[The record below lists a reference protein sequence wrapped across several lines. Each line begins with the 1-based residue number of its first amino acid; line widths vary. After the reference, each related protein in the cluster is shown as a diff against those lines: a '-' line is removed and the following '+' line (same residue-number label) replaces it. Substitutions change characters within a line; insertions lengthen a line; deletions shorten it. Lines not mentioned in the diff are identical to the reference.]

1 MPAQFP
7 IIFGIA
13 AIVLIAIIALA
24 KGSKKDKKA
33 RSIATQLPDLDQPSD
48 VLTMRLKLPD
58 GSVWPIDY
66 CLDVQRATSG
76 GFERSG
82 EFWQRYTDTVDLAG
96 IGADAHETVNLGH
109 DEALRSHRDN
119 KLPAGPGAPTLGHGI
134 ARGYFPGHPD
144 LPEGMHSKHIVVME
158 CFDKTP
164 GIPVLYPDTARELPT
179 DGWAVRNVLRH
190 VRDDSVR
197 LRYTYHR
204 PDGALLCDSGW
215 VALPHSQPLTGADV
229 ARALFPAHGT
239 VKATGCSVAWSD
251 TELAPLVPM
260 AAGLSIEGA

>member
-1 MPAQFP
+1 MKPEYFL
-7 IIFGIA
+7 IA
-13 AIVLIAIIALA
+13 AVVLVVIIAIAR
-24 KGSKKDKKA
+24 GSKKDKKA
-33 RSIATQLPDLDQPSD
+33 RSLTTQLPNLHQPSEPPLVMWGRYPYHLD
-48 VLTMRLKLPD
+48 LQKGTRPGFDLP
-58 GSVWPIDY
+58 VEY
-66 CLDVQRATSG
+66 
-76 GFERSG
+76 
-82 EFWQRYTDTVDLAG
+82 WQRYTDTVDLSG

-119 KLPAGPGAPTLGHGI
+119 KLPAGPGAPTCGHGI

-144 LPEGMHSKHIVVME
+144 LPEGMRSKHIVVME
-158 CFDKTP
+158 VFDKVDAAGSPLRT
-164 GIPVLYPDTARELPT
+164 LYADTARELPA
-179 DGWAVRNVLRH
+179 DGLAVRNVLRW
-190 VRDDSVR
+190 VKDGGVKV
-197 LRYTYHR
+197 RYTYHR
-204 PDGALLCDSGW
+204 PNGAPICDSGW

>member
-7 IIFGIA
+7 IIFGLA
-13 AIVLIAIIALA
+13 AVVLIAIIVLT

-33 RSIATQLPDLDQPSD
+33 LSVSTQLPDLSQPSD

-58 GSVWPIDY
+58 GNVWPIDY
-66 CLDVQRATSG
+66 CLDVQRETSG
-76 GFERSG
+76 GFEQSG
-82 EFWQRYTDTVDLAG
+82 EFWQRYTDTVDLSG

-109 DEALRSHRDN
+109 DEALRSHRQN
-119 KLPAGPGAPTLGHGI
+119 LLPAGPGAPTCGHGI

-144 LPEGMHSKHIVVME
+144 LPEHLRSKHIVVME
-158 CFDKTP
+158 VFDKTD
-164 GIPVLYPDTARELPT
+164 GLSTLYPDTARELPA
-179 DGWAVRNVLRH
+179 DGLAVRNVLRWVKDGG
-190 VRDDSVR
+190 VRV
-197 LRYTYHR
+197 RYTYHR
-204 PDGALLCDSGW
+204 PNGAPICDSGW

-260 AAGLSIEGA
+260 AITGGAA

>member
-7 IIFGIA
+7 IIFVIA
-13 AIVLIAIIALA
+13 AVVLVVIIALA
-24 KGSKKDKKA
+24 RGSKKDKKA
-33 RSIATQLPDLDQPSD
+33 RSVSTQLPDLSQPSD

-58 GSVWPIDY
+58 GNVWPIDY
-66 CLDVQRATSG
+66 CLDVQRETSG
-76 GFERSG
+76 GFEQSG
-82 EFWQRYTDTVDLAG
+82 EFWQRYTDTVDLSG

-119 KLPAGPGAPTLGHGI
+119 KLPAGPGAPTCGHGI

-144 LPEGMHSKHIVVME
+144 LPEGMRSKHIVVME
-158 CFDKTP
+158 VFDKIDAAGSPLRT
-164 GIPVLYPDTARELPT
+164 LYADTARELPA
-179 DGWAVRNVLRH
+179 DGLAVRNVLRWVKDGG
-190 VRDDSVR
+190 VRV
-197 LRYTYHR
+197 RYTYHR
-204 PDGALLCDSGW
+204 PNGAPICDSGW

-251 TELAPLVPM
+251 TELAPLVP
-260 AAGLSIEGA
+260 LSVEV

>member
-1 MPAQFP
+1 MMTY
-7 IIFGIA
+7 ILIA
-13 AIVLIAIIALA
+13 AVVLIAIIALA

-33 RSIATQLPDLDQPSD
+33 RSISTQLPDLSQPSD
-48 VLTMRLKLPD
+48 VLTMRLPLGNGNVLDVPC
-58 GSVWPIDY
+58 
-66 CLDVQRATSG
+66 CLDVQRATNG
-76 GFERSG
+76 GLPLGG
-82 EFWQRYTDTVDLAG
+82 EFWQRYTDTVDLSG

-109 DEALRSHRDN
+109 DEALRSHRQN
-119 KLPAGPGAPTLGHGI
+119 LLPAGPGAPTCGHGI

-144 LPEGMHSKHIVVME
+144 LPEPTRSKHIVVME

-190 VRDDSVR
+190 VAGDSVR
-197 LRYTYHR
+197 LRYTFHR
-204 PDGALLCDSGW
+204 PDGELLCDSGW
-215 VALPHSQPLTGADV
+215 VELPHSQPLTGTDV

-239 VKATGCSVAWSD
+239 VTATGCSVAWSN

-260 AAGLSIEGA
+260 AITGGAA

>member
-1 MPAQFP
+1 MRPEYF
-7 IIFGIA
+7 ILA
-13 AIVLIAIIALA
+13 AVVLIAIIALA
-24 KGSKKDKKA
+24 RGSKKDKKA
-33 RSIATQLPDLDQPSD
+33 RSIATSLPDLDQPSD

-58 GSVWPIDY
+58 GNVWPIDY

-76 GFERSG
+76 GFEKAG
-82 EFWQRYTDTVDLAG
+82 EFGQRYTDTVDLSG

-119 KLPAGPGAPTLGHGI
+119 KLPAGPGAPTCGHGI

-144 LPEGMHSKHIVVME
+144 LPEELHSKHIVVME
-158 CFDKTP
+158 CFDKTD
-164 GIPVLYPDTARELPT
+164 GIPVLYPATARELPA
-179 DGWAVRNVLRH
+179 DGLAVRNVLRWVKDGG
-190 VRDDSVR
+190 VRV
-197 LRYTYHR
+197 RYTYHR
-204 PDGALLCDSGW
+204 PNGASICDSGW

-239 VKATGCSVAWSD
+239 VKLTGCSVAWSD

-260 AAGLSIEGA
+260 AIAGDAA